1 MMKSLPLSFALLAA
15 TAPVAVH
22 AQAAP
27 AAASSSADRQLRALY
42 DAEWE
47 WRGKELGERRGD
59 GDNGP
64 TDHFPKIDPA
74 SQQARIAYW
83 TKTLA
88 ALDKIPVD
96 QLSPEEKINAAV
108 FRTSLEAFVANGRFR
123 TWEMPFNADSQFWSG
138 IAPRSPYRNADQY
151 RRYIAR
157 LRDLPRYFDEQ
168 IANMR
173 AGLKR
178 GFSVPR
184 VTLEGRDKSIEAYTI
199 ADPVKNPFWGPMA
212 DMPSSITD
220 ADKAALQAEAKQVI
234 SASVVPAYDKLL
246 NFYRNE
252 YLPRT
257 RVTLAAESMPDGKA
271 FYQAQIREYTTTDLT
286 AEQIHKIGLE
296 EVARITADME
306 KTKAA
311 AGFKGDLK
319 AFIQFLRTDPQFYA
333 KTPDELMGVSAYT
346 SARMDGLLKTTI
358 GFLPR
363 YRFTIRPV
371 PDAIAPFYTAGRGGM
386 ESCLMNTYDLPSRP
400 LYQIPALT
408 LHECNPGH
416 SLQAA
421 IAMEAPVPD
430 RPAFRKQTY
439 FSGYGEGWGLY
450 TEWLG
455 SKIGIYRTPYEEFGR
470 ESYEIWRACRLVI
483 DTGIHHYGWS
493 REKAI
498 AYLADHTALSQHEIE
513 TEVDRYI
520 SWPGQALAYKL
531 GEMTIRRERA
541 KAEAALGP
549 KFDQRWFHDKFL
561 SLGSVPLNVLEQQMD
576 QWIAEGGKNP
586 FPNAH

>member
-15 TAPVAVH
+15 AAPVAVH

-27 AAASSSADRQLRALY
+27 AAASGSADQQLRALY

-64 TDHFPKIDPA
+64 TDHFPRIDPA

-199 ADPVKNPFWGPMA
+199 ADPEEPVLGA
-212 DMPSSITD
+212 DGGHARLDHRCGQDGAPGGG
-220 ADKAALQAEAKQVI
+220 EA
-234 SASVVPAYDKLL
+234 
-246 NFYRNE
+246 
-252 YLPRT
+252 
-257 RVTLAAESMPDGKA
+257 
-271 FYQAQIREYTTTDLT
+271 
-286 AEQIHKIGLE
+286 
-296 EVARITADME
+296 
-306 KTKAA
+306 
-311 AGFKGDLK
+311 GDLR
-319 AFIQFLRTDPQFYA
+319 QRR
-333 KTPDELMGVSAYT
+333 
-346 SARMDGLLKTTI
+346 ARL
-358 GFLPR
+358 
-363 YRFTIRPV
+363 
-371 PDAIAPFYTAGRGGM
+371 
-386 ESCLMNTYDLPSRP
+386 
-400 LYQIPALT
+400 
-408 LHECNPGH
+408 
-416 SLQAA
+416 
-421 IAMEAPVPD
+421 
-430 RPAFRKQTY
+430 
-439 FSGYGEGWGLY
+439 
-450 TEWLG
+450 
-455 SKIGIYRTPYEEFGR
+455 
-470 ESYEIWRACRLVI
+470 
-483 DTGIHHYGWS
+483 
-493 REKAI
+493 
-498 AYLADHTALSQHEIE
+498 
-513 TEVDRYI
+513 
-520 SWPGQALAYKL
+520 
-531 GEMTIRRERA
+531 
-541 KAEAALGP
+541 
-549 KFDQRWFHDKFL
+549 
-561 SLGSVPLNVLEQQMD
+561 
-576 QWIAEGGKNP
+576 
-586 FPNAH
+586 